1 MTPAF
6 LIDENLTPAM
16 VEVGKE
22 RGILVQHVAHIGMAS
37 AHDFEV
43 TAYAVRNDMICVTND
58 RADYLRLY
66 ARQDVHPGLAII
78 NENVRGPV
86 QVELFERLLDHLE
99 GLNYE
104 LVDQVIEIARD
115 GSIQIYDW
123 PEPEGPGRP

>member
-1 MTPAF
+1 
-6 LIDENLTPAM
+6 M

-58 RADYLRLY
+58 RANYLRLY

-78 NENVRGPV
+78 MENVRGPV
-86 QVELFERLLDHLE
+86 LVELF
-99 GLNYE
+99 N
-104 LVDQVIEIARD
+104 QVIEIARD
-115 GSIQIYDW
+115 GSIQTYDW